1 MRELEAQA
9 LALTPVISQAIAKAL
24 TPLREQLLE
33 KDQAIAALIKR
44 LDELP
49 APVEPQQVDVDAI
62 AKAAAELIVVPEP
75 IPGKNA
81 DEVDLE
87 ALAKA
92 ASELITVPEVDLE
105 ALAKAAAELV
115 VVPEPIPGKNADEV
129 DLEALAKAAAELVV
143 VPEPIPGKNADP
155 VDLDALAKA
164 AAGLVVV
171 PEPAVVDTQ
180 SLAKAAAEFVELP
193 KVDLALLAA
202 EAAAL
207 VVVPQPIAPQEVDL
221 DELARSAAA
230 LVPVPKAL
238 PAEHGRDALD
248 LEILPGIDETKQY
261 PRGTYAA
268 HRGGLW
274 KSYERTHGMRGWE
287 CIVDG
292 IDGVTVT
299 QDSVREFSVTL
310 SKSSG
315 ASAVQKFSLPVQ
327 VYKGVY
333 REGEPYEANDTATW
347 AGSVWVCNKDATT
360 DKPGTSDDWTLA
372 VKAGRAGKDLRE
384 NASQFD
390 PAKGVKL

>member
-24 TPLREQLLE
+24 APLREQLLA
-33 KDQAIAALIKR
+33 KDEAIAALVKR

-49 APVEPQQVDVDAI
+49 SAPEPVDLAAV
-62 AKAAAELIVVPEP
+62 AKAAAELITLPEP
-75 IPGKNA
+75 IPGKDA
-81 DEVDLE
+81 E
-87 ALAKA
+87 
-92 ASELITVPEVDLE
+92 PVDLE

-115 VVPEPIPGKNADEV
+115 IVPEPVPGKD
-129 DLEALAKAAAELVV
+129 AE
-143 VPEPIPGKNADP
+143 P
-155 VDLDALAKA
+155 VDIDAIAKA

-171 PEPAVVDTQ
+171 PEPIPVDLEG
-180 SLAKAAAEFVELP
+180 LAKAAAEFVELP

-207 VVVPQPIAPQEVDL
+207 VVVPRPIAPQEVDL

-230 LVPVPKAL
+230 LVPVPQAA

-248 LEILPGIDETKQY
+248 LEILPDIDESKQY

-315 ASAVQKFSLPVQ
+315 TSAVQKFSLPVQ

-347 AGSVWVCNKDATT
+347 AGSVWVCNKNATT
-360 DKPGTSDDWTLA
+360 DKPGTSDDWSLA